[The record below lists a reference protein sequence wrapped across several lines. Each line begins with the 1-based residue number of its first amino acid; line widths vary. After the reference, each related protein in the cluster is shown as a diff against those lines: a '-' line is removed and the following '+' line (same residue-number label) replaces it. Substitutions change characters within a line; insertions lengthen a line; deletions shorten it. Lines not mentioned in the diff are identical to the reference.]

1 MINASTV
8 LVLAGTRSQLDD
20 YDGLFCIYRSS
31 EHPVI
36 ILGGGRVGTS
46 TAGGLASQGV
56 DYRIVEKAADR
67 MTANGKWVLGD
78 AADLDLWKREGGR
91 KG

>member
-1 MINASTV
+1 MNITVAGVWERGRFEAATAETMINPSTV

-36 ILGGGRVGTS
+36 ILGGGRVGTA
-46 TAGGLASQGV
+46 TAGGLEAKGSIIGLS
-56 DYRIVEKAADR
+56 R
-67 MTANGKWVLGD
+67 
-78 AADLDLWKREGGR
+78 KRPTE
-91 KG
+91 